1 LSQELRLL
9 AVLAHPD
16 DESLG
21 LGGMLA
27 RYAAEGVATHL
38 LTATRG
44 DRGRFKG
51 VREGEG
57 DGHPGAA
64 ALAEI
69 RTRELEA
76 AAAALGI
83 RTVEILGYGD
93 GQLDKSDPRE
103 VIGRIAGHIRRVR
116 PQVVVTFG
124 PDGAYGH
131 PDHIAISQFATAACL
146 AAAGPEAVPA
156 GGGDP
161 PHAVS
166 KLYYIAWNESAWAAY
181 QEAFK
186 TLVSVV
192 DGVERRAQP
201 WPDWKITTV
210 LDTRAHWEAAW
221 RAVRCHESQIA
232 AYERLGHLS
241 PKSHEALWGWQG
253 FYRVFSL
260 LNGGRAREDDLFAGL
275 RAPRP

>member
-1 LSQELRLL
+1 MPQNLRLL

-27 RYAAEGVATHL
+27 RYAGEGVETHL

-44 DRGRFKG
+44 ERGRFRG

-57 DGHPGAA
+57 SSHPGAD

-76 AAAALGI
+76 AARVLGL
-83 RTVEILGYGD
+83 RSVEILGYGD
-93 GQLDKSDPRE
+93 GRLDQMDPNE
-103 VIGRIAGHIRRVR
+103 VTGRIVQHLRTVR

-131 PDHIAISQFATAACL
+131 PDHIAISQFTTAACV
-146 AAAGPEAVPA
+146 AAATDGR
-156 GGGDP
+156 GGTGGEGA
-161 PHAVS
+161 PHAVD
-166 KLYYIAWNESAWAAY
+166 KLYYIAWNESAWGAY

-186 TLVSVV
+186 TLISLV
-192 DGVERRAQP
+192 DGVERRARP
-201 WPDWKITTV
+201 WPDWEITTV
-210 LDTRAHWEAAW
+210 LDTRAQWETAW
-221 RAVRCHESQIA
+221 RAVRCHESQVA
-232 AYERLGHLS
+232 SYERLGRLPPSH
-241 PKSHEALWGWQG
+241 HEALWGWQG
-253 FYRVFSL
+253 FYRVYSTV
-260 LNGGRAREDDLFAGL
+260 NGGREREDDLFAGL
-275 RAPRP
+275 RPRRG